1 MLNRNPL
8 KRPTLPRVLSHPF
21 FSGAKVSRMVGE
33 KAQFDV
39 FVSPATRITW
49 RCLPTYYAREVCVSS
64 GTASASSPESSGTRK
79 ASVRA
84 WLVAT
89 PSFVYNRKL
98 SADSKCDN
106 VFVEHRLALELK
118 ELGHVLRRTCSLLL
132 LGRYACQ
139 CWRMWL

>member
-1 MLNRNPL
+1 
-8 KRPTLPRVLSHPF
+8 
-21 FSGAKVSRMVGE
+21 MVGE

-49 RCLPTYYAREVCVSS
+49 RCCITYSAREVCES
-64 GTASASSPESSGTRK
+64 GGAASASSRESSGKK
-79 ASVRA
+79 ASVLA

-89 PSFVYNRKL
+89 PSFVYYRKF

-118 ELGHVLRRTCSLLL
+118 DLGHIHRQTCSLLL
-132 LGRYACQ
+132 FGRG
-139 CWRMWL
+139 RV